1 MPRGWTY
8 FWPGLPLEIHQ
19 AVSVWQTY
27 RCMYMYNVTVWM
39 SPQPNST
46 CCFQGWAGGFYAS
59 KLMSAEVPPF
69 FSMMAQAKPN
79 AASVVPIAKSKCDWW
94 LQFPSP
100 SHILFC
106 FLCCNQTLFYPL
118 AYYVIMKNIQLTP
131 LKPYTPESTFW
142 YVELSW
148 AKGPQDPAWIMM
160 AAEETQSSNVCW
172 CLPILMGGPG
182 PTFRF
187 PAFR

>member
-1 MPRGWTY
+1 
-8 FWPGLPLEIHQ
+8 
-19 AVSVWQTY
+19 
-27 RCMYMYNVTVWM
+27 M

-79 AASVVPIAKSKCDWW
+79 AASIVPIAKSKCDWW

-118 AYYVIMKNIQLTP
+118 AYYVIMKNIQLTLWNHTPRSPHFGRLSWVGLRVPKTRHESWWP
-131 LKPYTPESTFW
+131 LKRPNPVTCVGVCPSLWVAQAQPFAFLLLDRLGSLYGTPYGWPRPKF
-142 YVELSW
+142 L
-148 AKGPQDPAWIMM
+148 I
-160 AAEETQSSNVCW
+160 SSVV
-172 CLPILMGGPG
+172 
-182 PTFRF
+182 RF
-187 PAFR
+187 PNI